1 MQIEQQMFEYAMEKT
16 GGKTFFKQ
24 MKIKTNYNLTC
35 KSDIKMAV
43 YYNDF
48 FCKIKIFQISN
59 FV

>member
-1 MQIEQQMFEYAMEKT
+1 MFEYAMEKT